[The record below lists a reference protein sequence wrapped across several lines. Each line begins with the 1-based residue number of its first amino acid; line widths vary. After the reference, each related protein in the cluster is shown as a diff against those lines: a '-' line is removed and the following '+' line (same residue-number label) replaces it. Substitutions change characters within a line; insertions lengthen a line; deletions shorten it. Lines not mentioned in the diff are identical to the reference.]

1 MRESPAL
8 VESRRFGTR
17 TVPVAAAA
25 GLAGRRLARLRA
37 LPAARPAARRCC
49 WPSSARALFW
59 AARSQFWLLSGAF
72 SGFLLV
78 APILATGLYAVS
90 RSLQRSGRADLA
102 VALRAWRPRDGRLV
116 VFGVLLAFAGTGWV
130 MTSASLITSLAPTPV
145 RNPQDFV
152 RVVLLADQG
161 YLFEIWLALGGLLAA
176 PVFASSVV
184 AIPLLLDREVGVL
197 AAVLHQ
203 LARGDGQPA
212 ADGTVGR
219 PDHGPH
225 AAGHGHA
232 DARAG
237 GRGAVDRARQLARLP
252 RPGRHL
258 RPGRAALRPGRGMFG
273 YTEEQIAWFGLTFG
287 VSAFMLYMVFI
298 ILQLARESKAG
309 KFGTFVLLL
318 GLGVGLVGFAAKG
331 LIKFFMSG
339 IVE

>member
-17 TVPVAAAA
+17 TVPVLRPLGWLAA
-25 GLAGRRLARLRA
+25 GWRDFMRCPLPGLLHGLLLAVFGA
-37 LPAARPAARRCC
+37 
-49 WPSSARALFW
+49 ALFW

-90 RSLQRSGRADLA
+90 RALQRSGRADLA
-102 VALRAWRPRDGRLV
+102 VSLRAWRPRDGRLV

-184 AIPLLLDREVGVL
+184 AIPLLLERRVGVL
-197 AAVLHQ
+197 TAVLTSWRVV
-203 LARGDGQPA
+203 LAQPA
-212 ADGTVGR
+212 IMAVWAFLIMGLSTLAMVPMMVGL
-219 PDHGPH
+219 PWLVPIVAH
-225 AAGHGHA
+225 ASWHAYRDLVDA
-232 DARAG
+232 DALPERA
-237 GRGAVDRARQLARLP
+237 
-252 RPGRHL
+252 
-258 RPGRAALRPGRGMFG
+258 
-273 YTEEQIAWFGLTFG
+273 
-287 VSAFMLYMVFI
+287 
-298 ILQLARESKAG
+298 
-309 KFGTFVLLL
+309 
-318 GLGVGLVGFAAKG
+318 
-331 LIKFFMSG
+331 
-339 IVE
+339 